1 MTLLATRPETPD
13 IAPDIAP
20 FSAPSTTRSPY
31 WPAGTVYG
39 TLLNFRDEVAALSAQ
54 MTQPPYKA
62 PPQAPVLFV
71 KTANTWSPSGAAVP
85 VPARVPQIEVGATI
99 AMLVGLAPIWEYF
112 WPLAP
117 VNSAQEAIYNV
128 ANYVLMND
136 ISVPHASF
144 FRPPVKFKCL
154 DGFLGVGS
162 QRVPADQVLDP
173 AHLKL
178 EVRINGALCQTV
190 DFSRMVRSAAQLL
203 ADVSEFMTLREGDV
217 LMLGC
222 DCLPGGGRPLA
233 RVGDRID
240 VSVPGMP
247 AFGTLSNT
255 LVAEEQF
262 LASPLFENNGP
273 PLEKLAPEGLSAA
286 AHGLPA
292 QVGTAQRAFDSGE
305 GSSSA
310 AHEVASVGATS
321 S

>member
-1 MTLLATRPETPD
+1 MNLPASHPTTPG
-13 IAPDIAP
+13 A
-20 FSAPSTTRSPY
+20 SASPY

-54 MTQPPYKA
+54 MTQPPYQA

-71 KTANTWSPSGAAVP
+71 KTANTWSANGAAVP
-85 VPARVPQIEVGATI
+85 MPGHLPEVEVGATV
-99 AMLVGLAPIWEYF
+99 AMVIGSAPFEASF
-112 WPLAP
+112 RPLALFKYAS
-117 VNSAQEAIYNV
+117 SAINV
-128 ANYVLMND
+128 VVNYVLMND
-136 ISVPHASF
+136 FSVPHASF

-162 QRVPADQVLDP
+162 QPVPADQMVDP

-178 EVRINGALCQTV
+178 EVRINDQLRQTV

-222 DCLPGGGRPLA
+222 DCLPDGGRPLA

-240 VSVPGMP
+240 ISVPGLP

-255 LVAEEQF
+255 LVEEGQF
-262 LASPLFENNGP
+262 FDGP
-273 PLEKLAPEGLSAA
+273 PHEKLAP
-286 AHGLPA
+286 
-292 QVGTAQRAFDSGE
+292 SG
-305 GSSSA
+305 GNA
-310 AHEVASVGATS
+310 AHEVASVGAR
-321 S
+321 